1 MTLRAHKGIWPALLT
16 PVASDGAIRHDLL
29 AAHAKNLLALGCQG
43 VTLFGTTGE
52 GPSFSVSERTAAL
65 SALIAAGVPADAIL
79 VHTSAA
85 ALTDA
90 TALSIHAT
98 QAGVHACL
106 LMPPFFFKGVSD
118 EGITA
123 ALHQV
128 INAVEKN
135 RLSMRAVLYHI
146 PQVAGV
152 GLSLGVIR
160 ALVDRN
166 PGVILGIKD
175 SACDSVHSLELA
187 QAFMPEVQVWVGNE
201 LDIPLLAAKGTN
213 GAVSGVANIMP
224 RCVRGL
230 VEGRDPTLIDA
241 DLTRVGA
248 YIDLLNATVMLPTF
262 KATMAI
268 LTGESDWA
276 RLRAPLRELND
287 AEMTLVRERLL
298 AVGITDFTS

>member
-16 PVASDGAIRHDLL
+16 PVAADGAIRHDLL
-29 AAHAKNLLALGCQG
+29 AAHAKNLLALGCNG

-79 VHTSAA
+79 VHTSAV
-85 ALTDA
+85 ALPDTI
-90 TALSIHAT
+90 ALSVHAT
-98 QAGVHACL
+98 QLGVHACL

-123 ALHQV
+123 ALQQV
-128 INAVEKN
+128 IDAVKQD
-135 RLSMRAVLYHI
+135 RLSLRAVLYHI

-152 GLSLGVIR
+152 GLSAAVIR

-175 SACDSVHSLELA
+175 SACDRAHSLGLA

-201 LDIPLLAAKGTN
+201 LDIPALAAKGTN

-224 RCVRGL
+224 RCVMRL
-230 VEGRDPTLIDA
+230 VESRDVKSIDS
-241 DLTRVGA
+241 DLKRAGA

-276 RLRAPLRELND
+276 RVRAPLRQLND
-287 AEMTLVRERLL
+287 AEMTLVRERLE
-298 AVGITDFTS
+298 AAGITDFTS

>member
-1 MTLRAHKGIWPALLT
+1 
-16 PVASDGAIRHDLL
+16 
-29 AAHAKNLLALGCQG
+29 
-43 VTLFGTTGE
+43 
-52 GPSFSVSERTAAL
+52 
-65 SALIAAGVPADAIL
+65 
-79 VHTSAA
+79 
-85 ALTDA
+85 
-90 TALSIHAT
+90 
-98 QAGVHACL
+98 
-106 LMPPFFFKGVSD
+106 
-118 EGITA
+118 
-123 ALHQV
+123 
-128 INAVEKN
+128 
-135 RLSMRAVLYHI
+135 
-146 PQVAGV
+146 
-152 GLSLGVIR
+152 
-160 ALVDRN
+160 
-166 PGVILGIKD
+166 
-175 SACDSVHSLELA
+175 
-187 QAFMPEVQVWVGNE
+187 MPEVQVWVGNE

-276 RLRAPLRELND
+276 RLRAPLRQLND